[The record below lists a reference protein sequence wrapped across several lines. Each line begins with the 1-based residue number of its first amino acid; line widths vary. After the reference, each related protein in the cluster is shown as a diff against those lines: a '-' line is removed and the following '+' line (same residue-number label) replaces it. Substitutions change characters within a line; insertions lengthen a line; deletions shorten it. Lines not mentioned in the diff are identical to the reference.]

1 MFYYFFELLIAYF
14 NASLALLRV
23 FVLGFCYAIREF
35 YTDYTGNLKFVPKN
49 KLFQSKVAEW
59 KKSLLQLNGDIERK
73 TKRNEGEEVQQNDH
87 QQNSLIAVLTGGD
100 GTIGSEI
107 LDYLL
112 SLDFFVFVIGMNAPQ
127 LGSDR
132 MLFVPC
138 DLSDKNQVFEAVE
151 SVLLGCSHVDLLVLN
166 AAMMLCPDAGAFAFP
181 LFYFFPPPSLFGWL
195 PFRIGRF
202 GCSIIEP
209 HLAVNVLANAQLFAS
224 FAGRLECSR
233 FRSPRAVFLS
243 SCTAH
248 AGELS
253 LLLENEEKFWC
264 RRINDY
270 KSYADS
276 KLLLSIYVKH
286 LSHILKIRQS
296 KIAVV
301 SVHPGVVPGKLYRN
315 VFWPFRLF
323 INGFLRPFLRSPLLA
338 ATRVLDVAF
347 SDDLREGAYYEDSR
361 VTALKCADDPEFVW
375 SVGTSVRDMIVD
387 SNENSFNKSE
397 STE

>member
-1 MFYYFFELLIAYF
+1 MFYHFFELLIAYF
-14 NASLALLRV
+14 NASVAVLRV

-35 YTDYTGNLKFVPKN
+35 YTDYNGNLKFVPKN
-49 KLFQSKVAEW
+49 QLFQSKVSEW
-59 KKSLLQLNGDIERK
+59 KKNLLQLNRDIERK
-73 TKRNEGEEVQQNDH
+73 TKRNEGEEVQQNDQ

-127 LGSDR
+127 LASDQ

-151 SVLLGCSHVDLLVLN
+151 SVLLCCSHVDLL
-166 AAMMLCPDAGAFAFP
+166 
-181 LFYFFPPPSLFGWL
+181 
-195 PFRIGRF
+195 
-202 GCSIIEP
+202 P

-286 LSHILKIRQS
+286 LSHVLKIRQS

-361 VTALKCADDPEFVW
+361 VTALKYADDPEFVW